1 MRLYGGYYWF
11 LWGFVC
17 VATFLFFVLFSL
29 EVVLVFVYGEGFE
42 LGLCLYDL
50 KENRFFFVVLDKKG
64 GFFFWNGR
72 VVVARLEGVKGYY
85 LLFD

>member
-64 GFFFWNGR
+64 GYFFGMVGLWWRGWR
-72 VVVARLEGVKGYY
+72 G
-85 LLFD
+85 